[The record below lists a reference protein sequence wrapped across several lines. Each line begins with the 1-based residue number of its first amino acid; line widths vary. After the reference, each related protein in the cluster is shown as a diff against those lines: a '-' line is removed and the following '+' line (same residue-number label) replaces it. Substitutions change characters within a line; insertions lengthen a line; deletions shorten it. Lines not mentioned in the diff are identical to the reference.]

1 MKYVFQFL
9 RILAV
14 CLLAEI
20 LQAVLPLP
28 VPSSIYCL
36 VLMLAALKTRLI
48 RLEQIKETAGFLIAV
63 MPLMFVPA
71 AAGVMDMLSEIKEM
85 LWSILIALFPVTILV
100 MAVAGKVTQAIAGK
114 GERDG

>member
-28 VPSSIYCL
+28 VPSSIYGL